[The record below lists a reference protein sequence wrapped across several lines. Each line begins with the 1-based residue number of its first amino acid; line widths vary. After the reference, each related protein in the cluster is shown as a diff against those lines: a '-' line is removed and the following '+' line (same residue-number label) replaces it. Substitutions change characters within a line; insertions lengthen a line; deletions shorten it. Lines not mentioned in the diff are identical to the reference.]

1 LDFAI
6 AAETSGGW
14 EIDGQVWLDNPL
26 ITLPYWTLPAVDL
39 FLRCK
44 RAAGMMATPLPAPGS
59 VGEQPAALMDAF
71 DLLESWMVSDA
82 QPA

>member
-14 EIDGQVWLDNPL
+14 EIDGQVWLDNPML
-26 ITLPYWTLPAVDL
+26 TLPQWALSTVDL

-44 RAAGMMATPLPAPGS
+44 RAAGMMGTALPAPGS
-59 VGEQPAALMDAF
+59 VGEQPAALMDGF
-71 DLLESWMVSDA
+71 DLLESWMVPDV
-82 QPA
+82 QLI